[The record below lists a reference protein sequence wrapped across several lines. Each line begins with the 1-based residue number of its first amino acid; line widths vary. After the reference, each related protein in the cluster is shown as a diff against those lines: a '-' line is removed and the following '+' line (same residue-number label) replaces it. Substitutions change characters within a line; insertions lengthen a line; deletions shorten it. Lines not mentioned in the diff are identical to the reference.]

1 MFPGA
6 PKTTKKGWNCIGFIR
21 PGASGPRGTKK
32 REKLR
37 KPRKIFCVC
46 DGNSDFHAKSWEF
59 RKKHHFALSRNVGIP
74 CKILCIFKSAPPF
87 PRAPLHFNEI
97 NGFLAKRSV
106 LGQKKHF
113 WDPNAPFWAPCSK
126 PFINTSFWEVF
137 WWPRTGK
144 VQLFTK
150 KAKFRAKMRISAK
163 KRFSAQKVRFP
174 QNGGKPPKTLP
185 FLL

>member
-1 MFPGA
+1 MSPGA
-6 PKTTKKGWNCIGFIR
+6 PKTSKKGWNCIGFIR

-37 KPRKIFCVC
+37 QPRKIFC
-46 DGNSDFHAKSWEF
+46 GFYKNYEFHVKFWEIL
-59 RKKHHFALSRNVGIP
+59 KNHHLAPSQNVGIP
-74 CKILCIFKSAPPF
+74 CKILCIFKSTPPF
-87 PRAPLHFNEI
+87 SRAPLHFYEI
-97 NGFLAKRSV
+97 NGFLAKRAV
-106 LGQKKHF
+106 LDQKKHF

-137 WWPRTGK
+137 WGPRTGK

-150 KAKFRAKMRISAK
+150 KAKFRAEMRIFAK
-163 KRFSAQKVRFP
+163 KQFSAQKVRFP
-174 QNGGKPPKTLP
+174 RKGGKPPKTLP